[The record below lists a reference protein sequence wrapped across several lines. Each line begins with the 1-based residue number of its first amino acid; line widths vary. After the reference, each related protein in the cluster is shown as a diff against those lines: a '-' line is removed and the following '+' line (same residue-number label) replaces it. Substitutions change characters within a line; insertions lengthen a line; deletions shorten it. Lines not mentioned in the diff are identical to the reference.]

1 MIFWRNSLVS
11 SWASSLV
18 GRISW
23 WKKRES
29 RRKGIELKPDL
40 YQIFHFCVVIC
51 FVDVCFHIKQEHH
64 HHHSLT
70 SQTEGSHSHSNP
82 SLFLTLQVSAELR
95 CVQVVDDVR
104 ESVWDFIEIIFM
116 YIFFPAQK
124 NGNLLLPNKR
134 QTVDSGGVDK
144 CFVAA
149 AVQWVK
155 SRRNQFSSPTLIL
168 DVPFVVNSLLLRRV
182 LHLISFSTLSCQE
195 AVENVEPSLLA
206 SHKYESRRS
215 VCVTYLQIKK

>member
-1 MIFWRNSLVS
+1 ME
-11 SWASSLV
+11 
-18 GRISW
+18 
-23 WKKRES
+23 KRES
-29 RRKGIELKPDL
+29 KRKGIELKSDL
-40 YQIFHFCVVIC
+40 YQRFHFCVVIC
-51 FVDVCFHIKQEHH
+51 FVDVCFHIMQEHH

-116 YIFFPAQK
+116 YIFSSAQK
-124 NGNLLLPNKR
+124 KETCCYREAEQKR
-134 QTVDSGGVDK
+134 QTVDSSGVDK
-144 CFVAA
+144 CFVA

-182 LHLISFSTLSCQE
+182 LHLISFSTLSLSGSCGKCRT
-195 AVENVEPSLLA
+195 LLVSFA
-206 SHKYESRRS
+206 
-215 VCVTYLQIKK
+215 